1 MHMNTYH
8 LEKTKKNLWT
18 KVEAAAFGYNWQVL
32 ATSIAQETP
41 PRNPSMLE
49 YMPRPRKLIYL
60 LIIVRIYYPTTY
72 TAS

>member
-1 MHMNTYH
+1 MTTYH

-49 YMPRPRKLIYL
+49 
-60 LIIVRIYYPTTY
+60 
-72 TAS
+72 